1 MEQRIAENSWKA
13 WLLAT
18 RPKTLI
24 SAIIPVC
31 IAAAWAFVHGGH
43 RVNIFPLV
51 LCFAFAIVMQIDANF
66 INDYFDFRRGNDNET
81 RLGPKRACAQ
91 GWVKSN
97 SMFRAIILT
106 TIVASLI
113 GLPLIFFGGYQLILL
128 GLACVVFCF
137 LYTTHLSYWGLGDVL
152 VLVFFGIVPVLGTFY
167 LVSQPVTTVF
177 NLDVVVSAINCGL
190 VIDLL
195 LIVNNFRDIDNDK
208 VAGKKT
214 LVVYIGKKNTL
225 LLYCGIGVIV
235 LLLGGLFLIH
245 SNLMACLLPLLFL
258 PFHISTF
265 IEMKTIE
272 QGKELNKVL
281 GKTARNIFIYGLLLS
296 IGILLG

>member
-43 RVNIFPLV
+43 DINILPLV

-66 INDYFDFRRGNDNET
+66 INDYFDFKRGNDNET

-91 GWVKSN
+91 GWIKPR
-97 SMFRAIILT
+97 SMFHAIILT
-106 TIVASLI
+106 TIIASAI
-113 GLPLIFFGGYQLILL
+113 GFPLIFFGGYQLILL

-152 VLVFFGIVPVLGTFY
+152 VLVFFGLVPVLGTYY
-167 LVSQPVTTVF
+167 LVALSGSTLF

-208 VAGKKT
+208 AAGKKT

-225 LLYCGIGVIV
+225 FLYCGIGVAV

-265 IEMKTIE
+265 IEMKTIDK
-272 QGKELNKVL
+272 GKELNKVL
-281 GKTARNIFIYGLLLS
+281 GETARNIFIYGLLLS

>member
-1 MEQRIAENSWKA
+1 MEQRIAVNSWTA

-24 SAIIPVC
+24 SAITPVY

-43 RVNIFPLV
+43 RINILPLI
-51 LCFAFAIVMQIDANF
+51 LCFAFAVVMQIDANL
-66 INDYFDFRRGNDNET
+66 INDYFDFKRGNDNEN

-91 GWVKSN
+91 GWIKPK

-106 TIVASLI
+106 TIIASTI
-113 GLPLIFFGGYQLILL
+113 GFPLILFGGYQLILL
-128 GLACVVFCF
+128 GLACIAFCF

-152 VLVFFGIVPVLGTFY
+152 VLVFFGLVPVLGTYY
-167 LVSQPVTTVF
+167 LVSLASSTLF
-177 NLDVVVSAINCGL
+177 NLDILIAAINCGL
-190 VIDLL
+190 IIDLL
-195 LIVNNFRDIDNDK
+195 LIVNNFRDIENDK
-208 VAGKKT
+208 AAGKKT

-225 LLYCGIGVIV
+225 FLYCGIGIAV
-235 LLLGGLFLIH
+235 LLLGVFFLIH
-245 SNLMACLLPLLFL
+245 SNLMACFLPLLFL

-265 IEMKTIE
+265 IEMKTIDK
-272 QGKELNKVL
+272 GKELNKIL

>member
-31 IAAAWAFVHGGH
+31 IAAAWAFVHGGNDI
-43 RVNIFPLV
+43 NILPLV

-66 INDYFDFRRGNDNET
+66 INDYFDFKRGNDNET

-91 GWVKSN
+91 GWIKPK
-97 SMFRAIILT
+97 SMFRAIILI
-106 TIVASLI
+106 TIIASGI
-113 GLPLIFFGGYQLILL
+113 GFPLIFFGGYQLILL

-137 LYTTHLSYWGLGDVL
+137 LYTTHLSYWGLGDIL
-152 VLVFFGIVPVLGTFY
+152 VLVFFGLVPVLGTYY
-167 LVSQPVTTVF
+167 LVALPGSTVF

-208 VAGKKT
+208 AAGKKT

-225 LLYCGIGVIV
+225 VLYCGIGVVV

-265 IEMKTIE
+265 IEMKTIDK
-272 QGKELNKVL
+272 GKELNKVL
-281 GKTARNIFIYGLLLS
+281 GKTARNIVIYGLLLS
-296 IGILLG
+296 LGILLG

>member
-43 RVNIFPLV
+43 DVNILPLV

-66 INDYFDFRRGNDNET
+66 INDYFDFKRGNDNET

-91 GWVKSN
+91 GWIKPK
-97 SMFRAIILT
+97 SMFHAIILT
-106 TIVASLI
+106 TIIASVI
-113 GLPLIFFGGYQLILL
+113 GFPLIFFGGYQLILL

-152 VLVFFGIVPVLGTFY
+152 VLVFFGLVPVLGTYY
-167 LVSQPVTTVF
+167 LVALSGSTLF

-208 VAGKKT
+208 AAGKKT

-225 LLYCGIGVIV
+225 VLYCGIGVVV

-265 IEMKTIE
+265 IEMKTIDK
-272 QGKELNKVL
+272 GKELNKVL

>member
-43 RVNIFPLV
+43 DVNILPLV

-66 INDYFDFRRGNDNET
+66 INDYFDFKRGNDNET

-91 GWVKSN
+91 GWIKPK
-97 SMFRAIILT
+97 SMFHAIILT
-106 TIVASLI
+106 TIIASVI
-113 GLPLIFFGGYQLILL
+113 GFPLIFFGGYQLILL
-128 GLACVVFCF
+128 GLACVAFCF

-152 VLVFFGIVPVLGTFY
+152 VLVFFGLVPVLGTYY
-167 LVSQPVTTVF
+167 LVALLGSTVF
-177 NLDVVVSAINCGL
+177 NLDVVVSSINCGL

-208 VAGKKT
+208 AAGKKT

-225 LLYCGIGVIV
+225 FLYCGIGVAV

-265 IEMKTIE
+265 IEMKTIDK
-272 QGKELNKVL
+272 GKELNKVL

-296 IGILLG
+296 LGILLG

>member
-43 RVNIFPLV
+43 DINILPLV

-66 INDYFDFRRGNDNET
+66 INDYFDFKRGNDNET
-81 RLGPKRACAQ
+81 RLGPKRAC
-91 GWVKSN
+91 WIKPK
-97 SMFRAIILT
+97 SMFRAIILI
-106 TIVASLI
+106 TIIASGI
-113 GLPLIFFGGYQLILL
+113 GFPLIFFGGYQLILL

-137 LYTTHLSYWGLGDVL
+137 LYTTHLSYWGLGDIL
-152 VLVFFGIVPVLGTFY
+152 VLVFFGLVPVLGTYY
-167 LVSQPVTTVF
+167 LVALPGSTVF

-208 VAGKKT
+208 AAGKKT

-225 LLYCGIGVIV
+225 VLYCGIGVVV

-265 IEMKTIE
+265 IEMKTIDK
-272 QGKELNKVL
+272 GKELNKVL
-281 GKTARNIFIYGLLLS
+281 GKTARNIVIYGLLLS
-296 IGILLG
+296 LGILLG

>member
-43 RVNIFPLV
+43 DINILPLV

-66 INDYFDFRRGNDNET
+66 INDYFDFKRGNDNET

-91 GWVKSN
+91 GWIKTK
-97 SMFRAIILT
+97 SMFRAIILI
-106 TIVASLI
+106 TIIASGI
-113 GLPLIFFGGYQLILL
+113 GFPLIFFGGYQLILL

-137 LYTTHLSYWGLGDVL
+137 LYTTHLSYWGLGDIL
-152 VLVFFGIVPVLGTFY
+152 VLVFFGLVPVLGTYY
-167 LVSQPVTTVF
+167 LVALPGSTVF

-208 VAGKKT
+208 AAGKKT

-225 LLYCGIGVIV
+225 VLYCGIGVVV

-265 IEMKTIE
+265 IEMKTIDK
-272 QGKELNKVL
+272 GKELNKVL
-281 GKTARNIFIYGLLLS
+281 GKTARNIVIYGLLLS
-296 IGILLG
+296 LGILLG

>member
-1 MEQRIAENSWKA
+1 MEQRIVENSWKA

-43 RVNIFPLV
+43 DVNILPLV

-66 INDYFDFRRGNDNET
+66 INDYFDFKRGNDNET

-91 GWVKSN
+91 GWIKPK
-97 SMFRAIILT
+97 SMFHAIILT
-106 TIVASLI
+106 TIIASAI
-113 GLPLIFFGGYQLILL
+113 GFPLIFFGGYQLILL

-152 VLVFFGIVPVLGTFY
+152 VLVFFGLVPVLGTYY
-167 LVSQPVTTVF
+167 LVALPGSTVF

-190 VIDLL
+190 IIDLL

-208 VAGKKT
+208 AAGKKT

-225 LLYCGIGVIV
+225 VLYCGIGVVV

-265 IEMKTIE
+265 IEMKTIDK
-272 QGKELNKVL
+272 GKELNKVL
-281 GKTARNIFIYGLLLS
+281 GKTARNIVIYGLLLS
-296 IGILLG
+296 LGILLG

>member
-1 MEQRIAENSWKA
+1 
-13 WLLAT
+13 
-18 RPKTLI
+18 
-24 SAIIPVC
+24 
-31 IAAAWAFVHGGH
+31 
-43 RVNIFPLV
+43 
-51 LCFAFAIVMQIDANF
+51 MQIDANF
-66 INDYFDFRRGNDNET
+66 INDYFDFKRGNDNET

-91 GWVKSN
+91 GWIKPK

-106 TIVASLI
+106 TIIASAI
-113 GLPLIFFGGYQLILL
+113 GFPLIFFGGYQLILL
-128 GLACVVFCF
+128 GLACVAFCF

-152 VLVFFGIVPVLGTFY
+152 VLVFFGLVPVLGTYY
-167 LVSQPVTTVF
+167 LVALSGSTLF

-208 VAGKKT
+208 AAGKKT

-225 LLYCGIGVIV
+225 FLYCGIGVAV

-265 IEMKTIE
+265 IEMKTIDK
-272 QGKELNKVL
+272 GKELNKVL
-281 GKTARNIFIYGLLLS
+281 GETARNIFIYGLLLS

>member
-43 RVNIFPLV
+43 NVNILPLV

-66 INDYFDFRRGNDNET
+66 INDYFDFKQGNDNET
-81 RLGPKRACAQ
+81 RLGPKRACSQ
-91 GWVKSN
+91 GWIKPK

-106 TIVASLI
+106 TIIASAI
-113 GLPLIFFGGYQLILL
+113 GFPLIFFGGYQLILL
-128 GLACVVFCF
+128 GLACVAFCF
-137 LYTTHLSYWGLGDVL
+137 LYTTHLSYWGLGDIL
-152 VLVFFGIVPVLGTFY
+152 VLVFFGLVPVLGTYY
-167 LVSQPVTTVF
+167 LVALPGSTVF

-208 VAGKKT
+208 AAGKKT

-225 LLYCGIGVIV
+225 VLYCGIGVAV

-265 IEMKTIE
+265 IEMKTIDK
-272 QGKELNKVL
+272 GKELNKVL

-296 IGILLG
+296 LGILLG

>member
-1 MEQRIAENSWKA
+1 VEQRIAENSWKA

-43 RVNIFPLV
+43 DINILPLV

-66 INDYFDFRRGNDNET
+66 INDYFDFKRGNDNET

-91 GWVKSN
+91 GWIKPK
-97 SMFRAIILT
+97 SMFRAIILI
-106 TIVASLI
+106 TIIASGI
-113 GLPLIFFGGYQLILL
+113 GFPLIFFGGYQLILL

-137 LYTTHLSYWGLGDVL
+137 LYTTHLSYWGLGDIL
-152 VLVFFGIVPVLGTFY
+152 VLVFFGLVPVLGTYY
-167 LVSQPVTTVF
+167 LVALPGSTVF

-208 VAGKKT
+208 AAGKKT

-225 LLYCGIGVIV
+225 VLYCGIGVVV

-265 IEMKTIE
+265 IEMKTIDK
-272 QGKELNKVL
+272 GKELNKVL
-281 GKTARNIFIYGLLLS
+281 GKTARNIVIYGLLLS
-296 IGILLG
+296 LGILLG

>member
-1 MEQRIAENSWKA
+1 MEQRIVENSWKA

-43 RVNIFPLV
+43 DVNILPLV

-66 INDYFDFRRGNDNET
+66 INDYFDFKRGNDNET

-91 GWVKSN
+91 GWIKPK
-97 SMFRAIILT
+97 SMFHAIILT
-106 TIVASLI
+106 TIIASAI
-113 GLPLIFFGGYQLILL
+113 GFPLIFFGGYQLILL

-152 VLVFFGIVPVLGTFY
+152 VLVFFGLVPVLGTYY
-167 LVSQPVTTVF
+167 LVALPGSTVF

-190 VIDLL
+190 IIDLL

-208 VAGKKT
+208 AAGKKT

-225 LLYCGIGVIV
+225 VLYCGIGVVV

-265 IEMKTIE
+265 IEMKTIDK
-272 QGKELNKVL
+272 GKELNKVL
-281 GKTARNIFIYGLLLS
+281 GGTARNIFIYGLLLS
-296 IGILLG
+296 LGILLG

>member
-31 IAAAWAFVHGGH
+31 IAAAWAFVHGGNDI
-43 RVNIFPLV
+43 NILPLV

-66 INDYFDFRRGNDNET
+66 INDYFDFKRGNDNET

-91 GWVKSN
+91 GWIKPK
-97 SMFRAIILT
+97 SMFHAIILT
-106 TIVASLI
+106 TIIASAI
-113 GLPLIFFGGYQLILL
+113 GFPLIFFGGYQLILL
-128 GLACVVFCF
+128 GLACVAFCF

-152 VLVFFGIVPVLGTFY
+152 VLVFFGLVPVLGTYY
-167 LVSQPVTTVF
+167 LVALSGSTLF

-208 VAGKKT
+208 AAGKKT

-225 LLYCGIGVIV
+225 FLYCGIGVAV

-265 IEMKTIE
+265 IEMKTIDK
-272 QGKELNKVL
+272 GKELNKVL
-281 GKTARNIFIYGLLLS
+281 GETARNIFIYGLLLS

>member
-31 IAAAWAFVHGGH
+31 IAAAWAFVHGGNDI
-43 RVNIFPLV
+43 NILPLV

-66 INDYFDFRRGNDNET
+66 INDYFDFKRGNDNET

-91 GWVKSN
+91 GWIKPK
-97 SMFRAIILT
+97 SMFHAIILT
-106 TIVASLI
+106 TIIASAI
-113 GLPLIFFGGYQLILL
+113 GFPLIFFGGYQLILL
-128 GLACVVFCF
+128 GLACVAFCF

-152 VLVFFGIVPVLGTFY
+152 VLVFFGLVPVLGTYY
-167 LVSQPVTTVF
+167 LVALLGSTVF
-177 NLDVVVSAINCGL
+177 NLDVVVSSINCGL

-208 VAGKKT
+208 AAGKKT

-225 LLYCGIGVIV
+225 FLFCGIGVVV

-265 IEMKTIE
+265 IEMKTIDK
-272 QGKELNKVL
+272 GKELNKVL

-296 IGILLG
+296 LGILLG

>member
-43 RVNIFPLV
+43 DINILPLV

-66 INDYFDFRRGNDNET
+66 INDYFDFKRGNDNET

-91 GWVKSN
+91 GWIKPK
-97 SMFRAIILT
+97 SMFRAIILI
-106 TIVASLI
+106 TIIASGI
-113 GLPLIFFGGYQLILL
+113 GFPLIFFGGYQLILL

-137 LYTTHLSYWGLGDVL
+137 LYTTHLSYWGLGDIL
-152 VLVFFGIVPVLGTFY
+152 VLVFFGLVPVLGTYY
-167 LVSQPVTTVF
+167 LVALPGSTVF

-208 VAGKKT
+208 AAGKKT

-225 LLYCGIGVIV
+225 VLYCGIGVVV

-265 IEMKTIE
+265 IEMKTIDK
-272 QGKELNKVL
+272 GKELNKVL
-281 GKTARNIFIYGLLLS
+281 GKTARNIVIYGLLLS
-296 IGILLG
+296 LGILLG

>member
-1 MEQRIAENSWKA
+1 MEHRIAENSWKA

-43 RVNIFPLV
+43 DVNILPLV

-66 INDYFDFRRGNDNET
+66 INDYFDFKRGNDNET

-91 GWVKSN
+91 GWIKPK
-97 SMFRAIILT
+97 SMFHAIILT
-106 TIVASLI
+106 TIIASAI
-113 GLPLIFFGGYQLILL
+113 GFPLIFFGGYQLILL
-128 GLACVVFCF
+128 GLACVAFCF

-152 VLVFFGIVPVLGTFY
+152 VLVFFGLVPVLGTYY
-167 LVSQPVTTVF
+167 LVVLPGSTVF

-208 VAGKKT
+208 AAGKKT

-225 LLYCGIGVIV
+225 FLYCGIGVAV

-265 IEMKTIE
+265 IEMKTIDK
-272 QGKELNKVL
+272 GKELNKVL

-296 IGILLG
+296 LGILLG

>member
-43 RVNIFPLV
+43 DINILPLV

-66 INDYFDFRRGNDNET
+66 INDYFDFKRGNDNET

-91 GWVKSN
+91 GWIKPK
-97 SMFRAIILT
+97 SMFRAIILI
-106 TIVASLI
+106 TIIASGI
-113 GLPLIFFGGYQLILL
+113 GFPLIFFGGYQLILL
-128 GLACVVFCF
+128 GLACVAFCF

-152 VLVFFGIVPVLGTFY
+152 VLVFFGLVPVLGTYY
-167 LVSQPVTTVF
+167 LVALPGSTVF

-208 VAGKKT
+208 AAGKKT

-225 LLYCGIGVIV
+225 VLYCGIGVVV

-265 IEMKTIE
+265 IEMKTIDK
-272 QGKELNKVL
+272 GKELNKVL
-281 GKTARNIFIYGLLLS
+281 GKTARNIVIYGLLLS
-296 IGILLG
+296 LGILLG

>member
-1 MEQRIAENSWKA
+1 MEQRIVENSWKA

-43 RVNIFPLV
+43 EVNILPLV

-66 INDYFDFRRGNDNET
+66 INDYFDFKRGNDNET

-91 GWVKSN
+91 GWIKPK
-97 SMFRAIILT
+97 SMFHAIILT
-106 TIVASLI
+106 TIIASAI
-113 GLPLIFFGGYQLILL
+113 GFPLIFFGGYQLILL
-128 GLACVVFCF
+128 GLACVAFCF

-152 VLVFFGIVPVLGTFY
+152 VLVFFGLVPVLGTYY
-167 LVSQPVTTVF
+167 LVALPGSTVF

-190 VIDLL
+190 IIDLL

-208 VAGKKT
+208 AAGKKT

-225 LLYCGIGVIV
+225 VLYCGIGVVV

-265 IEMKTIE
+265 IEMKTIDK
-272 QGKELNKVL
+272 GKELNKVL
-281 GKTARNIFIYGLLLS
+281 GGTARNIFIYGLLLS
-296 IGILLG
+296 LGILLG

>member
-43 RVNIFPLV
+43 DVNVLPLV

-66 INDYFDFRRGNDNET
+66 INDYFDFKRGNDNET

-91 GWVKSN
+91 GWIKPK
-97 SMFRAIILT
+97 SMFHAIILT
-106 TIVASLI
+106 TIIASVI
-113 GLPLIFFGGYQLILL
+113 GFPLIFFGGYQLILL
-128 GLACVVFCF
+128 GLACVAFCF

-152 VLVFFGIVPVLGTFY
+152 VLVFFGLVPVLGTYY
-167 LVSQPVTTVF
+167 LVALLGSTVF
-177 NLDVVVSAINCGL
+177 NLDVVVSSINCGL

-208 VAGKKT
+208 AAGKKT

-225 LLYCGIGVIV
+225 FLYCGIGVAV

-265 IEMKTIE
+265 IEMKTIDK
-272 QGKELNKVL
+272 GKELNKVL

-296 IGILLG
+296 LGILLG

>member
-43 RVNIFPLV
+43 DINILPLV

-66 INDYFDFRRGNDNET
+66 INDYFDFKRGNDNET

-91 GWVKSN
+91 GWIKPK
-97 SMFRAIILT
+97 SMFRAIILI
-106 TIVASLI
+106 TIIASGI
-113 GLPLIFFGGYQLILL
+113 GFPLIFFGGYQLILL

-137 LYTTHLSYWGLGDVL
+137 LYTTHLSYWGLGDIL
-152 VLVFFGIVPVLGTFY
+152 VLVFFGLVPVLGTYY
-167 LVSQPVTTVF
+167 LVALPGSTVF

-208 VAGKKT
+208 AAGKKT

-225 LLYCGIGVIV
+225 VLYCGIGVVV

-258 PFHISTF
+258 TF
-265 IEMKTIE
+265 KI
-272 QGKELNKVL
+272 
-281 GKTARNIFIYGLLLS
+281 
-296 IGILLG
+296 

>member
-43 RVNIFPLV
+43 DINILPLV

-66 INDYFDFRRGNDNET
+66 INDYFDFKRGNDNET

-91 GWVKSN
+91 GWIKPK

-106 TIVASLI
+106 TIIASGI
-113 GLPLIFFGGYQLILL
+113 GIPLIFFGGYQLILL
-128 GLACVVFCF
+128 GLACVAFCF

-152 VLVFFGIVPVLGTFY
+152 VLVFFGLVPVLGTYY
-167 LVSQPVTTVF
+167 LVALSGSTLF

-208 VAGKKT
+208 AAGKKT

-225 LLYCGIGVIV
+225 FLYCGIGVAV

-265 IEMKTIE
+265 IEMKTIDK
-272 QGKELNKVL
+272 GKELNKVL

-296 IGILLG
+296 LGILLG

>member
-31 IAAAWAFVHGGH
+31 IGAAWAFVHGGH
-43 RVNIFPLV
+43 EVNILPLV

-66 INDYFDFRRGNDNET
+66 INDYFDFKRGNDNET

-91 GWVKSN
+91 GWIKPR
-97 SMFRAIILT
+97 SMFHAIILT
-106 TIVASLI
+106 TIIASAI
-113 GLPLIFFGGYQLILL
+113 GFPLIFFGGYQLILL

-152 VLVFFGIVPVLGTFY
+152 VLVFFGLVPVLATYY
-167 LVSQPVTTVF
+167 LVALPGSTIF

-208 VAGKKT
+208 AAGKKT

-225 LLYCGIGVIV
+225 VLYCGIGVAV

-265 IEMKTIE
+265 IEMKTIDK
-272 QGKELNKVL
+272 GKELNKVL

-296 IGILLG
+296 LGILLG

>member
-31 IAAAWAFVHGGH
+31 IGAAWAFVHGGH
-43 RVNIFPLV
+43 DVNTLPLV

-66 INDYFDFRRGNDNET
+66 INDYFDFKRGNDNET

-91 GWVKSN
+91 GWIKPK

-106 TIVASLI
+106 TIIASAI
-113 GLPLIFFGGYQLILL
+113 GFPLIFFGGYQLILL
-128 GLACVVFCF
+128 GLACVAFCF

-152 VLVFFGIVPVLGTFY
+152 VLVFFGLVPVLGTYY
-167 LVSQPVTTVF
+167 LVALPGSTVF

-208 VAGKKT
+208 AAGKKT

-225 LLYCGIGVIV
+225 FLFCGIGVVV

-265 IEMKTIE
+265 IEMKTIDK
-272 QGKELNKVL
+272 GKELNKVL

-296 IGILLG
+296 LGILLG

>member
-1 MEQRIAENSWKA
+1 MEHRIAENSWKA

-43 RVNIFPLV
+43 DVNILPLV

-66 INDYFDFRRGNDNET
+66 INDYFDFKRGNDNET

-91 GWVKSN
+91 GWIKPK
-97 SMFRAIILT
+97 SMFRAIILI
-106 TIVASLI
+106 TIIASGI
-113 GLPLIFFGGYQLILL
+113 GFPLIFFGGYQLILL

-137 LYTTHLSYWGLGDVL
+137 LYTTHLSYWGLGDIL
-152 VLVFFGIVPVLGTFY
+152 VLVFFGLVPVLGTYY
-167 LVSQPVTTVF
+167 LVALPGSTVF

-208 VAGKKT
+208 AAGKKT

-225 LLYCGIGVIV
+225 VLYCGIGVVV

-265 IEMKTIE
+265 IEMKTIDK
-272 QGKELNKVL
+272 GKELNKVL
-281 GKTARNIFIYGLLLS
+281 GKTARNIVIYGLLLS
-296 IGILLG
+296 LGILLG

>member
-43 RVNIFPLV
+43 DINILPLV

-66 INDYFDFRRGNDNET
+66 INDYFDFKRGNDNET

-91 GWVKSN
+91 GWIKPN

-106 TIVASLI
+106 TIIASAI

-152 VLVFFGIVPVLGTFY
+152 VLVFFGLVPVLGTYY
-167 LVSQPVTTVF
+167 LVALPGSTVF

-208 VAGKKT
+208 AAGKKT

-225 LLYCGIGVIV
+225 YLYCGIGVAV

-265 IEMKTIE
+265 IEMKTIYK
-272 QGKELNKVL
+272 GKELNKVL
-281 GKTARNIFIYGLLLS
+281 GETARNIFIYGLLLS

>member
-24 SAIIPVC
+24 SAINPVC

-43 RVNIFPLV
+43 DVNILPLV

-66 INDYFDFRRGNDNET
+66 INDYFDFKRGNDNET

-91 GWVKSN
+91 GWIKPK
-97 SMFRAIILT
+97 SMFHAIILT
-106 TIVASLI
+106 TIIASAI
-113 GLPLIFFGGYQLILL
+113 GFPLIFFGGYQLILL

-152 VLVFFGIVPVLGTFY
+152 VLVFFGLVPVLGTYY
-167 LVSQPVTTVF
+167 LVALPGSTVF
-177 NLDVVVSAINCGL
+177 NLDVVVSSINCGL
-190 VIDLL
+190 IIDLL

-208 VAGKKT
+208 AAGKKT

-225 LLYCGIGVIV
+225 VLYCGIGVVV

-265 IEMKTIE
+265 IEMKTIDK
-272 QGKELNKVL
+272 GKELNKVL

-296 IGILLG
+296 LGILLG

>member
-1 MEQRIAENSWKA
+1 MEQRIVENSWKA

-43 RVNIFPLV
+43 DVNILPLV

-66 INDYFDFRRGNDNET
+66 INDYFDFKRGNDNET

-91 GWVKSN
+91 GWIKPK
-97 SMFRAIILT
+97 SMFHAIILT
-106 TIVASLI
+106 TIIASAI
-113 GLPLIFFGGYQLILL
+113 GFPLIFFGGYQLILL

-152 VLVFFGIVPVLGTFY
+152 VLVFFGLVPVLGTYY
-167 LVSQPVTTVF
+167 LVALPGSTVF
-177 NLDVVVSAINCGL
+177 NLDIVVSAINCGL
-190 VIDLL
+190 IIDLL

-208 VAGKKT
+208 AAGKKT

-225 LLYCGIGVIV
+225 VLYCGIGVVV

-265 IEMKTIE
+265 IEMKTIDK
-272 QGKELNKVL
+272 GKELNKVL
-281 GKTARNIFIYGLLLS
+281 GGTARNIFIYGLLLS
-296 IGILLG
+296 LGILLG

>member
-1 MEQRIAENSWKA
+1 MEQRIAVNSWTA

-24 SAIIPVC
+24 SAITPVC
-31 IAAAWAFVHGGH
+31 IAAAWAFAHGGH
-43 RVNIFPLV
+43 RINILPLI

-66 INDYFDFRRGNDNET
+66 INDYFDFKRGNDNEN

-91 GWVKSN
+91 GWIKPK

-106 TIVASLI
+106 TIIASTI
-113 GLPLIFFGGYQLILL
+113 GFPLILFGGYQLILL
-128 GLACVVFCF
+128 GLACIAFCF

-152 VLVFFGIVPVLGTFY
+152 VLVFFGLVPVLGTYY
-167 LVSQPVTTVF
+167 LVSLASSTLF
-177 NLDVVVSAINCGL
+177 NLDILIAAINCGL
-190 VIDLL
+190 IIDLL
-195 LIVNNFRDIDNDK
+195 LIVNNFRDIENDK
-208 VAGKKT
+208 AAGKKT

-225 LLYCGIGVIV
+225 FLYCGIGIAI
-235 LLLGGLFLIH
+235 LLLGVFFLIH
-245 SNLMACLLPLLFL
+245 SNLMACFLPLLFL

-265 IEMKTIE
+265 IEMKTIDK
-272 QGKELNKVL
+272 GKELNKIL

>member
-1 MEQRIAENSWKA
+1 MEQRIAVNSWTA

-18 RPKTLI
+18 RPQTLI
-24 SAIIPVC
+24 SAITPVY

-43 RVNIFPLV
+43 RINILPLI
-51 LCFAFAIVMQIDANF
+51 LCFAFAVVMQIDANF
-66 INDYFDFRRGNDNET
+66 INDYFDFKRGNDNEN

-91 GWVKSN
+91 GWIKSK

-106 TIVASLI
+106 TIIASTI
-113 GLPLIFFGGYQLILL
+113 GFPLILFGGYQLILL
-128 GLACVVFCF
+128 GLACIAFCF

-152 VLVFFGIVPVLGTFY
+152 VLVFFGLVPVLGTYY
-167 LVSQPVTTVF
+167 LVSLASSTLF
-177 NLDVVVSAINCGL
+177 NLDILIAAINCGL
-190 VIDLL
+190 IIDLL
-195 LIVNNFRDIDNDK
+195 LIVNNFRDIENDK
-208 VAGKKT
+208 AAGKKT

-225 LLYCGIGVIV
+225 FLYCGIGIAV
-235 LLLGGLFLIH
+235 LLLGVFFLIH
-245 SNLMACLLPLLFL
+245 SNLMACFLPLLFL

-265 IEMKTIE
+265 IEMKTIDK
-272 QGKELNKVL
+272 GKELNKIL

>member
-43 RVNIFPLV
+43 DVNVLPLV

-66 INDYFDFRRGNDNET
+66 INDYFDFKRGNDNET

-91 GWVKSN
+91 GWIKPR
-97 SMFRAIILT
+97 SMFHAIILT
-106 TIVASLI
+106 TIIASAI
-113 GLPLIFFGGYQLILL
+113 GFPLIFFGGYQLILL

-152 VLVFFGIVPVLGTFY
+152 VLVFFGLVPVLATYY
-167 LVSQPVTTVF
+167 LVALPGSTIF

-208 VAGKKT
+208 AAGKKT

-225 LLYCGIGVIV
+225 VLYCGIGVVV

-265 IEMKTIE
+265 IEMKTIDK
-272 QGKELNKVL
+272 GKELNKVL

-296 IGILLG
+296 LGILLG

>member
-1 MEQRIAENSWKA
+1 
-13 WLLAT
+13 
-18 RPKTLI
+18 
-24 SAIIPVC
+24 
-31 IAAAWAFVHGGH
+31 
-43 RVNIFPLV
+43 
-51 LCFAFAIVMQIDANF
+51 MQIDANF
-66 INDYFDFRRGNDNET
+66 INDYFDFKRGNDNET

-91 GWVKSN
+91 GWIKPK
-97 SMFRAIILT
+97 SMFHAIILT
-106 TIVASLI
+106 TIIASAI
-113 GLPLIFFGGYQLILL
+113 GFPLIFFGGYQLILL
-128 GLACVVFCF
+128 GLACVAFCF

-152 VLVFFGIVPVLGTFY
+152 VLLFFGLVPVLGTYY
-167 LVSQPVTTVF
+167 LVALPGSTVF

-208 VAGKKT
+208 AAGKKT

-225 LLYCGIGVIV
+225 FLFCGIGVVV

-265 IEMKTIE
+265 IEMKTIDK
-272 QGKELNKVL
+272 GKELNKVL

-296 IGILLG
+296 LGILLG

>member
-43 RVNIFPLV
+43 DINILPLV

-66 INDYFDFRRGNDNET
+66 INDYFDFKRGNDNET

-91 GWVKSN
+91 GWIKPK
-97 SMFRAIILT
+97 SMFRAIILI
-106 TIVASLI
+106 TIIASGI
-113 GLPLIFFGGYQLILL
+113 GFPLIFFGGYQLILL

-137 LYTTHLSYWGLGDVL
+137 LYTTHLSYCGLGDVL
-152 VLVFFGIVPVLGTFY
+152 VLVFFGLVPVLGTYY
-167 LVSQPVTTVF
+167 LVALPGSTVF

-208 VAGKKT
+208 AAGKKT

-225 LLYCGIGVIV
+225 VLYCGIGVVV

-265 IEMKTIE
+265 IEMKTIDK
-272 QGKELNKVL
+272 GKELNKVL

-296 IGILLG
+296 LGILLG

>member
-43 RVNIFPLV
+43 DINILPLV

-66 INDYFDFRRGNDNET
+66 INDYFDFKRGNDNET

-91 GWVKSN
+91 GWIKPK

-106 TIVASLI
+106 TIIASTI
-113 GLPLIFFGGYQLILL
+113 GFPLIFFGGYQLILL
-128 GLACVVFCF
+128 GLACVAFCF

-152 VLVFFGIVPVLGTFY
+152 VLVFFGLVPVLCTYY
-167 LVSQPVTTVF
+167 LVALPGSTVF

-208 VAGKKT
+208 AAGKKT

-225 LLYCGIGVIV
+225 FLYYGIGVAV
-235 LLLGGLFLIH
+235 LLFGGLFLIH

-265 IEMKTIE
+265 IEMKTIDK
-272 QGKELNKVL
+272 GKELNKVL